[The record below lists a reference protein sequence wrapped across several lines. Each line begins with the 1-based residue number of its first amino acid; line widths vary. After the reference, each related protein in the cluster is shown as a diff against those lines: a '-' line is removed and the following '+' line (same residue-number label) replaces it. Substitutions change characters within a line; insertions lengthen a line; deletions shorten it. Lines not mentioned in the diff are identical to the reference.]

1 MRRNV
6 VSLGNRAIS
15 GEVGKVYAAGEVNII
30 DADVQRLNGAGD
42 INIINSYVAE
52 TKIAGN
58 IIANNSTFG
67 TVRLAGK
74 MICNGLCKTDTLIAI
89 GKLEA
94 EQLECRILRNFSEKS
109 VRIYKDINGKGTAFR
124 FNKHWDLNING
135 GSDYPNSEC
144 DVSMNSGKDNKNEN
158 YDESKLNPNGGSIF
172 KGCMKADTFEN
183 LCDFHM
189 NFDYHFK
196 NVLSIDPLHAIGVL
210 ECEELYSFGI
220 LDMEGVNADTI
231 YIHPYAESKLQQVM
245 GSDIRITEV
254 FPMDETFK
262 MLPKSAD
269 LSLYI
274 KAAVAPA
281 GMMQIESIEG
291 DTIILDH
298 VQAKVVSGEHVT
310 IGDCCII
317 DRVEYKGS
325 IQVSQKAA
333 VKEMVQI

>member
-6 VSLGNRAIS
+6 VSLGNRSIS
-15 GEVGKVYAAGEVNII
+15 GEVGKVYAAGDVNII
-30 DADVQRLNGAGD
+30 DADVQKLNGAGD
-42 INIINSYVAE
+42 INIVNSYVAE

-58 IIANNSTFG
+58 IIANNSSFG
-67 TVRLAGK
+67 TVRSAGK
-74 MICNGLCKTDTLIAI
+74 MICKGLCKTDTLIVI
-89 GKLEA
+89 GRLEA
-94 EQLECRILRNFSEKS
+94 ENLECSILRNFSEKS
-109 VRIYKDINGKGTAFR
+109 VRIDKDNIGKGTAFR
-124 FNKHWDLNING
+124 FLHWDLNING
-135 GSDYPNSEC
+135 GSDYPNSEW

-158 YDESKLNPNGGSIF
+158 YDESKLSPNGGSIF
-172 KGCMKADTFEN
+172 KGYIKAETFEN
-183 LCDFHM
+183 LCDFDM

-196 NVLSIDPLHAIGVL
+196 NVISIDPLHTTGVL

-231 YIHPYAESKLQQVM
+231 YIHPYADSKLQQVM

-262 MLPKSAD
+262 RLPKSAD

-274 KAAVAPA
+274 KASVAPA

-298 VQAKVVSGEHVT
+298 VQAKVVSGENVT

-317 DRVEYKGS
+317 DRVEYKGT
-325 IQVSQKAA
+325 IQVSPKAS
-333 VKEMVQI
+333 VKVMVQM